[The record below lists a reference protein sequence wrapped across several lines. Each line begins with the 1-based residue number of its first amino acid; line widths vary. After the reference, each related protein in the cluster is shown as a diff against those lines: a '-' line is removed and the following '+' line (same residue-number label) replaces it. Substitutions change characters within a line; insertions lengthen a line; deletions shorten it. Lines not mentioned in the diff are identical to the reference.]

1 MTKSLCTAIQNDRRE
16 VVDIESWRAHLLKWV
31 SPDEIPN
38 SDEILSGEE
47 LEKILARRNEPRFS
61 VLVAGDVMLGD
72 RTRSYLAEHGDDYPF
87 QGVGPLMSRADI
99 VFGNLEGPLAR
110 RAAKVDRVYSYRV
123 KPESAHTLLR
133 AGINAVTLANN
144 HLLDCGRD
152 GVLETIDTLESAGI
166 ASVGAGRDA
175 ATAHRPA
182 ILQAGS
188 LRIGLLGYYWNRRC
202 AAVGDLPGSA
212 IDSAESLA
220 ADIVPL
226 RRLVDRIVVAFHWGV
241 PYERDPGEEIRIKAR
256 LAVDLGADAVVGH
269 HPHVVQAFEVYR
281 RRPIFYSVGNFAFGS
296 GSSRSE
302 GLLVGFNFEPD
313 RTITR
318 VYPIYVKNRDP
329 RVAYQPKT
337 LHGDAAM
344 RSLSKLR
351 SLSGAHGASL
361 QIDQDR
367 GVVELNRGDD
377 DHIYDKKEYL

>member
-1 MTKSLCTAIQNDRRE
+1 MITSNCINDRCDQSR
-16 VVDIESWRAHLLKWV
+16 VDDSESWRAQLLKWI
-31 SPDEIPN
+31 PREEIPH
-38 SDEILSGEE
+38 SDEIVSGAEF
-47 LEKILARRNEPRFS
+47 EKSLARLDEPRLS
-61 VLVAGDVMLGD
+61 VLAAGDIMLGD

-87 QGVGPLMSRADI
+87 QGVGPLLSRADI

-110 RAAKVDRVYSYRV
+110 RAARVDRVYSYRV
-123 KPESAHTLLR
+123 KPESAHTLSR

-144 HLLDCGRD
+144 HLLDCGRE
-152 GVLETIDTLESAGI
+152 GVLETIDALDSAGV
-166 ASVGAGRDA
+166 AAVGAGRDA
-175 ATAHRPA
+175 ASAHQPA
-182 ILQAGS
+182 ILHAGS

-212 IDSAESLA
+212 TDSAEALA

-226 RRLVDRIVVAFHWGV
+226 RKRVDRIVVAFHWGV
-241 PYERDPGEEIRIKAR
+241 PYERDPGEDVRIKAR

-281 RRPIFYSVGNFAFGS
+281 QTPIFYSVGNFAFGS

-302 GLLVGFNFEPD
+302 GLLVGFDFEPD

-337 LHGDAAM
+337 LRGQAAF
-344 RSLSKLR
+344 RRLNRLQ
-351 SLSGAHGASL
+351 SLSGEHGAAL
-361 QIDQDR
+361 HIDQDR
-367 GVVELNRGDD
+367 GLIELHRDD
-377 DHIYDKKEYL
+377 DRRRNRKGSS